1 MTFQRCVKILSPSFC
16 SLFLLIGSP
25 ASNAAVISL
34 CNLDAEEIDS
44 SFDARLYSS
53 NGIEMQ
59 LLVHDEGVELDH
71 CESIDVDT
79 DSENI
84 QWAGPLPNQQF
95 ALEQPFLNLLG
106 DFTAGETTISEI
118 TGRQISTPATPRP
131 PIGDLR
137 LEENFLSKLDEVVFG
152 ATGRAAWQTDNQ
164 LSCQSGAG
172 IAGVQLRT
180 TQDWPSDIPM
190 QLRISASGVG
200 SFSIALSDQA
210 RIQSESPLAVGSIGS
225 AGEFERTEV
234 AIELPA
240 NDAPWSAITLV
251 CPESIAE
258 IKLES
263 MVLSPVADAS
273 DIMRGAWV
281 WSPDS
286 WRTNPGEIWE
296 LQQLER
302 LNEIFITVPVGENG
316 AVREPLEL
324 AFFVNN
330 ASARGIKV
338 WPVIGD
344 PRDVLEESLPILLS
358 RVSAYRDYNVSASPA
373 TRLAGV
379 QLDIEPYLLP
389 GFNLD
394 QDHWRVRYIE
404 TIAAVAAVLEQ
415 QLAVDL
421 VVPFWFGSHQS
432 WGERLLSNLD
442 LPGISLTVMNYRT
455 NAQQLRDAA
464 LPFLRWGQNY
474 DKDIRI
480 AVESGSLNDQT
491 QRTYVANATQGRL
504 WKFTIDTTPVLV
516 LFQNP
521 QSSLTGEAFSF
532 ASERSVSAGNV
543 TFSGDMQQLNQ
554 IANSL
559 ISEWNNWPSFA
570 GIAIHGLDEIYFN
583 GGSDENK

>member
-1 MTFQRCVKILSPSFC
+1 MTFPRCMKTLTSSIC

-44 SFDARLYSS
+44 SYEARLYSS

-59 LLVHDEGVELDH
+59 LLVHDEGAELDH
-71 CESIDVDT
+71 CESIDVDA
-79 DSENI
+79 DSDNI
-84 QWAGPLPNQQF
+84 EWVGPLPSQRF
-95 ALEQPFLNLLG
+95 VLEQPFFNLLG
-106 DFTAGETTISEI
+106 DFTAGETVISEI
-118 TGRQISTPATPRP
+118 TGAQIGKPVAAQP

-137 LEENFLSKLDEVVFG
+137 LGENFLSKLDEVVFG
-152 ATGRAAWQTDNQ
+152 AESRAAWQTDNQ
-164 LSCQSGAG
+164 LICQSGESL
-172 IAGVQLRT
+172 AGVQLRA
-180 TQDWPSDIPM
+180 TQDWPRDIPM
-190 QLRISASGVG
+190 QLRISAAGVG

-210 RIQSESPLAVGSIGS
+210 RIQSESPLAVGSIGT
-225 AGEFERTEV
+225 ADDFDRTEV
-234 AIELPA
+234 VIELPV

-251 CPESIAE
+251 CPESAAA

-263 MVLSPVADAS
+263 VVFSTVADTA

-281 WSPDS
+281 WSPDI
-286 WRTNPGEIWE
+286 WRTNPDEIWA

-316 AVREPLEL
+316 TVQDPLEL

-338 WPVIGD
+338 WSVIGD
-344 PRDVLEESLPILLS
+344 PRDVLEESLPVLLS
-358 RVSAYRDYNVSASPA
+358 RVSAYRDYNVSASQA

-394 QDHWRVRYIE
+394 QDHWRARYIE

-421 VVPFWFGSHQS
+421 VVPFWFGSHPS
-432 WGERLLSNLD
+432 WGERLLSNID

-455 NAQQLRDAA
+455 NAQKLRDAA
-464 LPFLRWGQNY
+464 LPFLRWGQDYN
-474 DKDIRI
+474 KDIRI
-480 AVESGSLNDQT
+480 AVEAGSLNDQT
-491 QRTYVANATQGRL
+491 QRTYVANAAQGRL
-504 WKFTIDTTPVLV
+504 WKFAIGVTPILV
-516 LFQNP
+516 LFHNP

-532 ASERSVSAGNV
+532 VSERSVSADNV
-543 TFSGDMQQLNQ
+543 TFSGDMQQLNEL
-554 IANSL
+554 ASSL
-559 ISEWNNWPSFA
+559 ITEWNNWSSFA

-583 GGSDENK
+583 GDSDENK